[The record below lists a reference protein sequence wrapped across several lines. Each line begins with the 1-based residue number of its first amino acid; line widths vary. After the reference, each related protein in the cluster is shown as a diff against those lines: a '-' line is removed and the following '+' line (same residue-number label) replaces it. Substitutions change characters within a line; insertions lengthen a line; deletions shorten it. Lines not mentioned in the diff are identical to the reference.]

1 MHAVGGF
8 HGMKLWFRPALIW
21 LHSLYNCETSR
32 GAILRGATGALF
44 MLIRVFGDRV
54 SLGQA
59 AAEQAAAAIRRAI
72 AERGQ
77 ARLIAATAAS
87 QLEFLDA
94 LTQAPG
100 IDWSKVEAFHLDEY
114 IGLPLTHPGSFR
126 KMLLEQLVRKTGITH
141 YHLLDGDAED
151 PSEVAGRVGS
161 KLASM
166 PVDIAFLGI
175 GENGHIAFNDPPAD
189 FETEE
194 PYIIVK
200 LDESCRR
207 QQVGEAW
214 FADISQVP
222 QRAISMSARQ
232 ILKAREIL
240 AVVPGPRKADA
251 VKLCLEGTISP
262 MAPASI
268 LRTHPS
274 ATVYLDQASASLLS
288 PGLQNVLRD
297 EAQVMVNS

>member
-1 MHAVGGF
+1 MCI
-8 HGMKLWFRPALIW
+8 K
-21 LHSLYNCETSR
+21 
-32 GAILRGATGALF
+32 
-44 MLIRVFGDRV
+44 VFGDRV

-59 AAEQAAAAIRRAI
+59 AAEQAAAAVRLAI

-77 ARLIAATAAS
+77 ARIIAATAAS

-94 LTQAPG
+94 LTKAPE

-114 IGLPLTHPGSFR
+114 IGLPVTHPGSFR
-126 KMLLEQLVRKTGITH
+126 KMLLEQLVRKTGITR
-141 YHLLDGDAED
+141 YHLLDGDAAD
-151 PSEVAGRVGS
+151 LSEVVRNVG
-161 KLASM
+161 KELASM

-194 PYIIVK
+194 PYIIVN
-200 LDESCRR
+200 LDEACRR

-240 AVVPGPRKADA
+240 AVVPGPRKAEA
-251 VKLCLEGTISP
+251 VKLCLEGAISP

-268 LRTHPS
+268 LRTHPN
-274 ATVYLDQASASLLS
+274 ATVYLDHASASLLS
-288 PGLQNVLRD
+288 AGLQNALGD
-297 EAQVMVNS
+297 ESQVTVNS